1 MNGHAH
7 EDEVVPVEAMDLIGG
22 DISLDFVNTASRRT
36 GEGLKE
42 KLRTYDDLLAWA
54 ERVDLVGA
62 ERAGRLR
69 RAAGADPAAATSV
82 LERARTLRE
91 VIYRLFS
98 TDAPSPPDLE
108 ALAGAASEAASE
120 RRLERTPAGYEWVWP
135 ESDTLAR
142 LLWPIALSAA
152 ELLTSEDRERVKECA
167 ADRCNWLFLD
177 RSRNRSRRWCDMKD
191 CGNRAKARRFQARQ
205 RVKES

>member
-1 MNGHAH
+1 MSGHAH

-42 KLRTYDDLLAWA
+42 KLRTYDDLVSWA

-69 RAAGADPAAATSV
+69 RAAAADPAAAASV

-91 VIYRLFS
+91 VIYRVFS

-135 ESDTLAR
+135 ESDALGR

-191 CGNRAKARRFQARQ
+191 CGNRAKARRFQSRQ
-205 RVKES
+205 RVKER